1 MRRTLFRNENM
12 QDTNEHSFGKRM
24 RPCGWCGRTSVY
36 TMMYEVCPQIPVK
49 AEKCHLLMKPQ
60 VVSLI
65 LSGINTVEKRRAMNR
80 IEKI

>member
-1 MRRTLFRNENM
+1 MNILL
-12 QDTNEHSFGKRM
+12 GKG
-24 RPCGWCGRTSVY
+24 CDLANGAVGWSVY
-36 TMMYEVCPQIPVK
+36 TMMNEVCPQIPVK